1 MKRKSVIRD
10 SAPSKPSRAT
20 STAKVKADKS
30 SNAASNAVKTS
41 RLHPVP
47 AITVLSRELRQRRER
62 AKFSALLEQPALIN
76 EMAVVK
82 LVQERLPVEVI
93 DHFLTEGVTQQEVD
107 KLIAPRRTQTH
118 RRANAERLTVDESD
132 RAVRLARV
140 VAQTESVF
148 DNKIKAMHWLRQP
161 MKRFE
166 GRSPIDMLETDV
178 GSRLV
183 EESLVRIDEG
193 FFA

>member
-1 MKRKSVIRD
+1 MKRETVIRETT
-10 SAPSKPSRAT
+10 SSKPSRAA
-20 STAKVKADKS
+20 STAKIKADKS
-30 SNAASNAVKTS
+30 GAAASSAVKTS
-41 RLHPVP
+41 RLRPVP
-47 AITVLSRELRQRRER
+47 AIIVLSRELRQRRER

-82 LVQERLPVEVI
+82 LVQERLSVNVI

-183 EESLVRIDEG
+183 EEALVRIDEG